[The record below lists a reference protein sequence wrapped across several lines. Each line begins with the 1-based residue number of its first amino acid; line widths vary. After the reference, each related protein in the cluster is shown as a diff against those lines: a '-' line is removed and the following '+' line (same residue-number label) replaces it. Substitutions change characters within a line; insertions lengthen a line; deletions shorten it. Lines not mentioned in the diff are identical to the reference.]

1 LLQDRRDQRTNK
13 ITLLAFDRWS
23 INDLKRELDPI
34 GCVQLVRE
42 KVSDIPIGLVSAD
55 LLRYLK

>member
-1 LLQDRRDQRTNK
+1 
-13 ITLLAFDRWS
+13 LLAFDRWS

-34 GCVQLVRE
+34 GCVQLARE

>member
-1 LLQDRRDQRTNK
+1 
-13 ITLLAFDRWS
+13 LLAFDRWS